1 MTMWKP
7 FSDQAMTRT
16 NLSIGAARYFSIAD
30 PKFQT
35 YGRSFTS
42 GRNLRIRGSRM
53 AMAKSAN
60 TTVTD
65 IAIVNDDM
73 VLQEDAAENQV
84 MFAAADAGGAPMAE
98 AEYAAEKA
106 GTDAGTTADE
116 YRMPEMP
123 SAFFRPML
131 TTDDNGR
138 MQFSFTAPNANTTW
152 KLCAVAFS
160 RDLLSGSL
168 TREIISSK
176 PVMAQPNLPRFL
188 RTGDTATILASVM
201 NNTDSAAVIT
211 TTVEIFD
218 PVSGDVVQSTSH
230 TDSIAAKGSAIVP
243 VDITIPEGSNMTG
256 YRIRS
261 TSGNFTDGEQAVIPV
276 LPSVTPVI
284 DTMPFYMA
292 PDSESMSMRLP
303 DMPADA
309 RVTLQFCENPAWYC
323 VTALPG
329 LRSDDS
335 QSALSA
341 AAAIFSAAIAEG
353 LMRDYPEIKEALRTW
368 QESDRSDST
377 LVSMLERNAD
387 LKTVLLSSTP
397 WMMDARS
404 DTERMARLAL
414 LFDSK
419 EIRRTYSNALDRLT
433 KLSSKGGWKWIE
445 QADEPSL
452 WITYN
457 VLGMMGRLKQLGYL
471 PNSGNLASLIT
482 EAVRYIDREAAAMYS
497 RYPDSDY
504 TDYVYTRL
512 YFPETQQSSEA
523 ARVTAV
529 TVQRTNQELEAAGPR
544 RQSDLG
550 NYPQQQRL

>member
-1 MTMWKP
+1 
-7 FSDQAMTRT
+7 
-16 NLSIGAARYFSIAD
+16 
-30 PKFQT
+30 
-35 YGRSFTS
+35 
-42 GRNLRIRGSRM
+42 
-53 AMAKSAN
+53 
-60 TTVTD
+60 
-65 IAIVNDDM
+65 
-73 VLQEDAAENQV
+73 
-84 MFAAADAGGAPMAE
+84 
-98 AEYAAEKA
+98 
-106 GTDAGTTADE
+106 
-116 YRMPEMP
+116 
-123 SAFFRPML
+123 
-131 TTDDNGR
+131 
-138 MQFSFTAPNANTTW
+138 
-152 KLCAVAFS
+152 
-160 RDLLSGSL
+160 
-168 TREIISSK
+168 
-176 PVMAQPNLPRFL
+176 MAQPNLPRFL